1 MNIKKVKF
9 WLHHLDGLWSVP
21 LAFLTFWLVGE
32 LFTYLFGF
40 GTAVYDAA
48 FFQPLFLS
56 IAIVI
61 GATNAA
67 IWGLRFNFKQIYK
80 YLYGEKHSQGNR
92 VNYSKVDWKHLSN
105 IQRIIISGFMFLFY
119 VTMIIIVFLKLV

>member
-1 MNIKKVKF
+1 MKKLKF

-21 LAFLTFWLVGE
+21 LAFAIFWIVGE
-32 LFTYLFGF
+32 LFTAMFGF

-67 IWGLRFNFKQIYK
+67 IGALYFNFRQIYK
-80 YLYGEKHSQGNR
+80 YLYGEKKEGTR
-92 VNYSKVDWKHLSN
+92 VNYSIYDWKHLSG
-105 IQRIIISGFMFLFY
+105 IQRTLITCFMFLFY
-119 VTMIIIVFLKLV
+119 VTIITIVFLKLV

>member
-1 MNIKKVKF
+1 MKKVKF
-9 WLHHLDGLWSVP
+9 WLQHLDGLWSVP
-21 LAFLTFWLVGE
+21 LAFLTFWIVGE
-32 LFTYLFGF
+32 VFTYLFGY

-67 IWGLRFNFKQIYK
+67 IWALYFNFRQLYK
-80 YLYGEKHSQGNR
+80 YLYGEKKDGNR
-92 VNYSKVDWKHLSN
+92 VNFSIIDWKNVGPINRLL
-105 IQRIIISGFMFLFY
+105 ITAGLFVFY
-119 VTMIIIVFLKLV
+119 VAMITIVFLKLV

>member
-1 MNIKKVKF
+1 MKKLKF

-21 LAFLTFWLVGE
+21 LAFSIFWIVGE
-32 LFTYLFGF
+32 LFTAMFGF

-67 IWGLRFNFKQIYK
+67 IGALYFNFRQIYK
-80 YLYGEKHSQGNR
+80 YLYGEKKDGTR
-92 VNYSKVDWKHLSN
+92 VNYSIYDWKHLSG
-105 IQRIIISGFMFLFY
+105 IQRTLITCFMFLFY
-119 VTMIIIVFLKLV
+119 VAIITIVFLKLV